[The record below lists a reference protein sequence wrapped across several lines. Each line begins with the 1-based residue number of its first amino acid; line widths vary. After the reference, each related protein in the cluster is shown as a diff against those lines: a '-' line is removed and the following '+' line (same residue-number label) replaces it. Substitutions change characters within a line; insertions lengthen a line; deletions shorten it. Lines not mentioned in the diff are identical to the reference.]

1 MARPAD
7 ASGAQV
13 ARLRGFEP
21 PTSGSGEQGNDLT
34 VMRIL
39 DSTISVNEI
48 QRSGVDPSVRDLNG
62 FERTTITFLSQPAVR
77 KL

>member
-21 PTSGSGEQGNDLT
+21 PTSGSGDQGNDLT
-34 VMRIL
+34 RYENFGLYDIR
-39 DSTISVNEI
+39 
-48 QRSGVDPSVRDLNG
+48 QRD
-62 FERTTITFLSQPAVR
+62 TTIWS
-77 KL
+77 